1 MNQTQIVSKTL
12 ITVIIP
18 PVGVFLKVKFSKH
31 FWINLI
37 LTFLGYF
44 PGLLHGIYVLT
55 KK

>member
-1 MNQTQIVSKTL
+1 MNQTRTVFKTL
-12 ITVIIP
+12 ITIIIP
-18 PVGVFLKVKFSKH
+18 PVGVFLKVGFSKH

-44 PGLLHGIYVLT
+44 PGLLHGLYVLT